1 MLLIRI
7 SKLRILFL
15 VHPCR
20 DPRLQTNS
28 LCTRPGDLC
37 PISVRGAST
46 AFQKVKS
53 YTEQANFG
61 PALEMLCTKAN
72 RQNRGGDVRSVAG
85 KIRKA
90 ASALSRSFEGPSE
103 IIAGLRDSMEDASW
117 QIWLVL
123 VCLGNVH
130 ATDDKS

>member
-1 MLLIRI
+1 M
-7 SKLRILFL
+7 
-15 VHPCR
+15 HACR
-20 DPRLQTNS
+20 DPRLQPNP

-90 ASALSRSFEGPSE
+90 ASALPCSLDGPSE
-103 IIAGLRDSMEDASW
+103 IIAGLRDSIEDASW
-117 QIWLVL
+117 QKWLIL
-123 VCLGNVH
+123 VYLGNVH

>member
-1 MLLIRI
+1 M
-7 SKLRILFL
+7 SKMRILFI
-15 VHPCR
+15 HACR
-20 DPRLQTNS
+20 DPRLRTNS

-85 KIRKA
+85 KKRKA
-90 ASALSRSFEGPSE
+90 GSALSRSFEGPSE
-103 IIAGLRDSMEDASW
+103 IIAGLRDSIGDATW
-117 QIWLVL
+117 QIWLFP

>member
-1 MLLIRI
+1 MNAG
-7 SKLRILFL
+7 
-15 VHPCR
+15 
-20 DPRLQTNS
+20 LQIKS

-90 ASALSRSFEGPSE
+90 ASALSRSFEGSSE
-103 IIAGLRDSMEDASW
+103 IIAGLRDSIEDSFW
-117 QIWLVL
+117 QKYLVP
-123 VCLGNVH
+123 VCPRNVL

>member
-15 VHPCR
+15 HACMDTRPH
-20 DPRLQTNS
+20 LNS

-103 IIAGLRDSMEDASW
+103 IIAGLRDSIDDASW
-117 QIWLVL
+117 KIWLVP